1 MKTGDDKTTASPVP
15 HYIGHRERLRSRFLL
30 DNGQNMADYEL
41 LELLLA
47 IAIPRHDVKEK
58 AKKLIESFGSFAA
71 VINAPQ
77 NVLLEYGLSLNTVA
91 ALKIVAAA
99 AVKMSW
105 QELKESNEPV
115 ISNYDYMVDYCR
127 SAMAYLDVEEF
138 RVLFLNAKLQIITE
152 KIMQRG
158 TVNNVAIH
166 PREVVKAALECGA
179 VSIILMHNHPGG
191 KAQPSKSD
199 LLQTRTIVEALEPL
213 NIKVHDHLIITKESY
228 YSFLANG
235 LLSA

>member
-1 MKTGDDKTTASPVP
+1 MKQDDDKAKKVSVP

-30 DNGQNMADYEL
+30 DNGRNMADYEL

-58 AKKLIESFGSFAA
+58 AKKLIDDFGSFAM

-77 NVLLEYGLSLNTVA
+77 NVLLEYGLSLTTVA
-91 ALKIVAAA
+91 VFKIVVAA

-105 QELKESNEPV
+105 QELKASNEPI

-138 RVLFLNAKLQIITE
+138 RVLFLNSKLQIITE
-152 KIMQRG
+152 KVMQRG
-158 TVNNVAIH
+158 TINNVAIH

-191 KAQPSKSD
+191 KAQPSKND
-199 LLQTRTIVEALEPL
+199 LAQTRTIVEALEPL

-228 YSFLANG
+228 YSFLSNG
-235 LLSA
+235 LLSS